1 MIRFN
6 KIRRLGAA
14 LAALAAVGA
23 MTFAGCTEVDDTLG
37 SNLVPDNQQM
47 KAGYMT
53 LPGREEVRLKK
64 YIETR
69 LFQTDSIIGSNI
81 SYGYMGSTLNDTLGL
96 RQAGFLS
103 QYLCYYKVDEGYFGY
118 RPIFDSAQLLLSIDT
133 YGGDTT
139 TVQQFSIFEVI
150 DNKYL
155 TEKEKKD
162 TTFYLGYNPEE
173 AGIIG
178 EELFTF
184 ELGGDK
190 GPATTAVTLT
200 PREAGRNFIKRLML
214 QKGSGTTYEEDYS
227 IYSAD
232 NLEKWVEEFKGLYI
246 RPTDQQPA
254 GKGAVYATKLD
265 ASGLAVY
272 GRNRVESDP
281 TLIKDT
287 IGMVYYFYDQYAD
300 HGNVSL
306 NHVTH
311 DYAQATDANVR
322 IDIDAAREPAEGE
335 TDNRPENPLV
345 YVEGMGG
352 VVTELKFTQEFF
364 DALEAEIDREN
375 DASGKRFSTLAF
387 SQARML
393 IYFPESNYDWTQIGQ
408 GNTTRLI
415 EQMDAAQSRLGLYTD
430 YKKLTPIAD
439 YAYVYEKNYSI
450 TLSYGGYINR
460 SRGCYI
466 LDITGYMQALWNSY
480 DKERKA
486 ADAEHRAVDLDRVEH
501 RTVYLGPEAYSLYTP
516 DFSVLQGAATEA
528 SDPVQNNAPI
538 RFELAYNMIK

>member
-1 MIRFN
+1 MTKFN
-6 KIRRLGAA
+6 KLCRWGRALAVLALAGAA
-14 LAALAAVGA
+14 AL
-23 MTFAGCTEVDDTLG
+23 AGCTEVDDTLG

-47 KAGYMT
+47 KAGYIT
-53 LPGREEVRLKK
+53 LPRSKEDRLTK

-81 SYGYMGSTLNDTLGL
+81 SYGYMGSTLNDTTGL

-139 TVQQFSIFEVI
+139 TVQQFSILEVI

-155 TEKEKKD
+155 TEKEKQD
-162 TTFYLGYNPEE
+162 TTFYLSFDPEKE
-173 AGIIG
+173 GILG

-184 ELGGDK
+184 TLGGEK
-190 GPATTAVTLT
+190 GPATTAVTLD
-200 PREAGRNFIKRLML
+200 PKEAGRNFIKRLML
-214 QKGSGTTYEEDYS
+214 QKGSGTAYEEDYS

-232 NLEKWVEEFKGLYI
+232 NLDKWVEEFKGLYI
-246 RPTDQQPA
+246 RPSEPQPA
-254 GKGAVYATKLD
+254 GKGAVYATALD

-281 TLIKDT
+281 TLIQDT
-287 IGMVYYFYDQYAD
+287 IGMVYYFYDSYAD

-306 NHVTH
+306 NHITH
-311 DYAQATDANVR
+311 DYSKATDASVR
-322 IDIDAAREPAEGE
+322 IDIDAAREPEKGQPD
-335 TDNRPENPLV
+335 TRPENPLV

-352 VVTELKFTQEFF
+352 VVTELRFTQEFF
-364 DALEAEIDREN
+364 DELEREIEREN
-375 DASGKRFSTLAF
+375 EASKKQFTTLAF

-393 IYFPESNYDWTQIGQ
+393 IYFPESQYDWTQIGQ

-439 YAYVYEKNYSI
+439 YAYVYEKNYST

-466 LDITGYMQALWNSY
+466 LDITGYMQALWNGY
-480 DKERKA
+480 VKERDA
-486 ADAEHRAVDLDRVEH
+486 AAAENRAVDLDRIEH
-501 RTVYLGPEAYSLYTP
+501 RTVYLGPEAYGLYTP
-516 DFSVLQGAATEA
+516 DFSLLQGAATEA